1 MTAYTVNI
9 TSGAEKDMADL
20 HPKVRA
26 AVDKRVL
33 ALGDDPRPHGAKPLK
48 GRLKRFWR
56 VRAGEHRI
64 VYAVDDRARTVTVYA
79 VGPRGDIYT

>member
-9 TSGAEKDMADL
+9 GSGAERDMADL
-20 HPKVRA
+20 HPTVQA
-26 AVDKRVL
+26 AVDRRVL
-33 ALGDDPRPHGAKPLK
+33 TLADDPRPHGAKPLK
-48 GRLKRFWR
+48 GRLKGLWR

-79 VGPRGDIYT
+79 VGPRGGVYD